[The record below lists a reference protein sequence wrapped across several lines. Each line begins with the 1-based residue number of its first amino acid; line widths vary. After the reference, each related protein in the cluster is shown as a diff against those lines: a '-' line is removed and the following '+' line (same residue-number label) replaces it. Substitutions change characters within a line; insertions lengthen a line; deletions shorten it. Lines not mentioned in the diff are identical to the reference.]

1 MSFIPEN
8 KKKKKNEEKP
18 NENYYCNCW
27 MDQKTVTYS
36 MYNRTDEVD
45 VIRKQIV

>member
-1 MSFIPEN
+1 M
-8 KKKKKNEEKP
+8 KKKLMKIIIVIVGWIKKT
-18 NENYYCNCW
+18 
-27 MDQKTVTYS
+27 TVTYS